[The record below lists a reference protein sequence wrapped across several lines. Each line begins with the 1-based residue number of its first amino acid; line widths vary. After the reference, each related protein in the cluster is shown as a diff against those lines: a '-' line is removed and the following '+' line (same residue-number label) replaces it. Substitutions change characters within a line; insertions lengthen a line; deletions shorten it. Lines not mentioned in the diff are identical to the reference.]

1 MFLTIFKYLWTLP
14 FAVLYIIWTVM
25 GVQQFIR
32 WTRIEKGAK
41 AEAFWR
47 NDYGCFSTWVILH
60 ALILFGA
67 SFGLFL
73 SDISI

>member
-14 FAVLYIIWTVM
+14 FAVLYILWTVT

-32 WTRIEKGAK
+32 WTRIEKGA
-41 AEAFWR
+41 
-47 NDYGCFSTWVILH
+47 
-60 ALILFGA
+60 

-73 SDISI
+73 SDFSI